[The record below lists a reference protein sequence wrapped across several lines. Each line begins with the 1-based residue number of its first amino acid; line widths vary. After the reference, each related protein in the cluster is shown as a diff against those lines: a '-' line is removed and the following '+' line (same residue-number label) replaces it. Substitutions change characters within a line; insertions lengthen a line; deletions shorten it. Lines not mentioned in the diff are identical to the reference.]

1 VTASTPYRENPPAD
15 VLLDVSD
22 LDEEF
27 ARPAPIQPRDGR
39 DRPLIVPRGGGE
51 PVAYQRASTFANV
64 LTDQSGLTTWKIRH
78 AVRGVARNAA
88 LTAKAAAHAY
98 GERELDVTIEEGLLL
113 DGATDAA
120 NWGTAFHR
128 LTEPDGRS
136 TPVEEIPDEIRADVA
151 SYWEAIDAAGLVPVA
166 TELFVVNDEYRVAG
180 TFDHVFA
187 LPGGAGFVVGD
198 KKTGKLKPR
207 EHAVQLAV
215 YAGGELYKD
224 GGDPLAGIGAVDW
237 ATSIDDHRRA
247 RLNVR
252 QDLALVAHTPHGK
265 GRTDL
270 VWVRL
275 DRGREAIERALWL
288 REWRADNTVALAWE
302 IGLAM
307 LAQAPDVTPGL
318 DLGGPLPPGRS
329 SIVNTTGAPVLVE
342 PFGEGGGFARS
353 AATIRHEI
361 EAERTAERP
370 APQAPRP
377 AGVPPVGEHET
388 ARGPGS
394 REQLLHAVA
403 NASSEEEIGR
413 LYQANRN
420 EWDEDVRELARARR
434 ALLGNGIV

>member
-1 VTASTPYRENPPAD
+1 MTSTTYRENTPGAD

-39 DRPLIVPRGGGE
+39 DRPLVVPRGGGE

-64 LTDQSGLTTWKIRH
+64 LTDQSGLTTWKVRH

-98 GERELDVTIEEGLLL
+98 GEKELDVTIEQGLLL

-128 LTEPDGRS
+128 LTEPDGRA
-136 TPVEEIPDEIRADVA
+136 TPVEEIPEEIRGDVA
-151 SYWEAIDAAGLVPVA
+151 SYWAAIDAAGLVPVA

-180 TFDHVFA
+180 TFDHVFR
-187 LPGGAGFVVGD
+187 LPDGTFVVGD

-215 YAGGELYKD
+215 YAGGDLYRD

-237 ATSIDDHRRA
+237 ATSIDDQRRA

-252 QDLALVAHTPHGK
+252 QDLALVAHTPHAK
-265 GRTDL
+265 GETRL

-275 DRGREAIERALWL
+275 DRGREAISHALWL
-288 REWRADNTVALAWE
+288 REWRADNTVALDWE
-302 IGLAM
+302 AGLAM
-307 LAQAPDVTPGL
+307 LTPTL
-318 DLGGPLPPGRS
+318 TP
-329 SIVNTTGAPVLVE
+329 TTPHELVE
-342 PFGEGGGFARS
+342 VRRVEAFGEG
-353 AATIRHEI
+353 TEPI
-361 EAERTAERP
+361 RTAETIRRQVEADAAAAAQVP
-370 APQAPRP
+370 AVDL
-377 AGVPPVGEHET
+377 GVEA
-388 ARGPGS
+388 ARIDKAALLDAVAHADS
-394 REQLLHAVA
+394 RERVNELF
-403 NASSEEEIGR
+403 R
-413 LYQANRN
+413 TNRDA
-420 EWDEDVRELARARR
+420 WDAELDELARARV
-434 ALLGNGIV
+434 ALLSSGIV